1 MLRLLLADESA
12 GFRQAVGGLLRA
24 HFPTMVE
31 LREAGDGPE
40 TLQQLDGA
48 DVAFLD
54 FSLHRELAARIKSEH
69 PNLVLAMLTIHAA
82 PEYRQAAFRQGAD
95 YFVSKEAPAEHILK
109 VVRSVV
115 AGREVATS
123 PHDEQDAITMGNGL

>member
-1 MLRLLLADESA
+1 MLKLLLADHA
-12 GFRQAVGGLLRA
+12 VGFRQAVGGLLRA
-24 HFPTMVE
+24 HFPTIE

-48 DVAFLD
+48 DVVFLD
-54 FSLHRELAARIKSEH
+54 FSLHRELAAKIKSEH
-69 PNLVLAMLTIHAA
+69 PTLVLAMLTIHDA

-95 YFVSKEAPAEHILK
+95 YFVSKGAPAEQVLK

-115 AGREVATS
+115 TGKKAATARETSGRDNDV
-123 PHDEQDAITMGNGL
+123 

>member
-1 MLRLLLADESA
+1 
-12 GFRQAVGGLLRA
+12 
-24 HFPTMVE
+24 

-48 DVAFLD
+48 DVVFLD
-54 FSLHRELAARIKSEH
+54 VSLHPDNGLELAAKIKSEH
-69 PNLVLAMLTIHAA
+69 PSLVLAMLTIHDA

-95 YFVSKEAPAEHILK
+95 YFVSKGAPAEQVLK

-115 AGREVATS
+115 TGKKAATARETSGRDNDV
-123 PHDEQDAITMGNGL
+123 